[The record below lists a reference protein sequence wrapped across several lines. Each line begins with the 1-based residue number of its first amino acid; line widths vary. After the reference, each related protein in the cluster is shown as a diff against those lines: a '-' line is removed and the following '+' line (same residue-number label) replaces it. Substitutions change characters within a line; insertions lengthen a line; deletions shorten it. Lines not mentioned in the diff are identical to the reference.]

1 MATNKRRFVRIK
13 ALEVL
18 YAYQIAKDH
27 IDKVKKDLLT
37 EITDLEKYNFA
48 SELIDA
54 VLKNQRSIDIII
66 TGRIQNWEY
75 DRVAILDKII
85 LRLAIAEILYFPEI
99 PPKVSINEA
108 IELAKMYCS
117 DKSPTFVNGVLDAV
131 LNTLKNEN
139 KLNKKGRG
147 LIDIKRKANE
157 E

>member
-1 MATNKRRFVRIK
+1 MASKRRFVRIK

-27 IDKVKKDLLT
+27 IDKVKKDLLA

-54 VLKNQRSIDIII
+54 VLKNQRVIDSMI
-66 TGRIQNWEY
+66 TERIRNWEY

-108 IELAKMYCS
+108 IELAKLYCS

-131 LNTLKNEN
+131 LNNLRKEN

-147 LIDIKRKANE
+147 LLDFKKKADE

>member
-1 MATNKRRFVRIK
+1 MIDSLITERIK
-13 ALEVL
+13 
-18 YAYQIAKDH
+18 
-27 IDKVKKDLLT
+27 
-37 EITDLEKYNFA
+37 
-48 SELIDA
+48 
-54 VLKNQRSIDIII
+54 
-66 TGRIQNWEY
+66 NWEY

-108 IELAKMYCS
+108 IELAKLYCS

-131 LNTLKNEN
+131 LNNLKKEN

-147 LIDIKRKANE
+147 LLDYKKKADE

>member
-1 MATNKRRFVRIK
+1 MASKRRFVRII

-18 YAYQIAKDH
+18 YAYQSATDH
-27 IDKVKKDLLT
+27 IDKVKKDLLA
-37 EITDLEKYNFA
+37 EIPDLEKYNFA

-54 VLKNQRSIDIII
+54 VLKNQRVIDTMI
-66 TGRIQNWEY
+66 TERIRNWEY

-108 IELAKMYCS
+108 IELAKIYCS

-131 LNTLKNEN
+131 LNNLRKEN

-147 LIDIKRKANE
+147 LLDFKKKADE

>member
-1 MATNKRRFVRIK
+1 MASKRRFVRIK

-27 IDKVKKDLLT
+27 IDKVKKDLLA

-54 VLKNQRSIDIII
+54 VLKNQRVIDSMI
-66 TGRIQNWEY
+66 TERIRNWEY

-108 IELAKMYCS
+108 IELAKIYCS

-131 LNTLKNEN
+131 LNNLRKEN

-147 LIDIKRKANE
+147 LLDFKKKADE

>member
-13 ALEVL
+13 AIEVL

-54 VLKNQRSIDIII
+54 VLKNQRSIDTLI

-131 LNTLKNEN
+131 LNILKKEN

-147 LIDIKRKANE
+147 LIDIKRKADE

>member
-1 MATNKRRFVRIK
+1 MASKRRFVRIK

-27 IDKVKKDLLT
+27 IDKVKKDLLA

-54 VLKNQRSIDIII
+54 VLKNQRLIDSMI
-66 TGRIQNWEY
+66 TERIKNWEY

-108 IELAKMYCS
+108 IELAKLYCS

-131 LNTLKNEN
+131 LNNLKKEN

-147 LIDIKRKANE
+147 LLDFKKKADE

>member
-54 VLKNQRSIDIII
+54 VLKNQRSIDTLI

-85 LRLAIAEILYFPEI
+85 LRLAIAELLYFPEI

-131 LNTLKNEN
+131 LNSLRSEN

-147 LIDIKRKANE
+147 LIDVKKKSNE

>member
-1 MATNKRRFVRIK
+1 MATKRRFVRIK

-27 IDKVKKDLLT
+27 IDKVKKDLLA

-54 VLKNQRSIDIII
+54 VLKNQRSIDLLI
-66 TGRIQNWEY
+66 TGKIQNWEFG
-75 DRVAILDKII
+75 RISILDKII
-85 LRLAIAEILYFPEI
+85 LRIAIAEILYFPEI

-108 IELAKMYCS
+108 IELAKVYCS
-117 DKSPTFVNGVLDAV
+117 DKSPTFINGVLDAV
-131 LNTLKNEN
+131 LINLRKDN
-139 KLNKKGRG
+139 KVNKKGRG
-147 LIDIKRKANE
+147 LIETNRRPDE

>member
-1 MATNKRRFVRIK
+1 MASKRRFVRIK

-27 IDKVKKDLLT
+27 IDKVKKDLLA

-54 VLKNQRSIDIII
+54 VLKNQRVIDSMI
-66 TGRIQNWEY
+66 TERIKNWEY

-108 IELAKMYCS
+108 IELAKLYCS

-131 LNTLKNEN
+131 LNNLRKEN

-147 LIDIKRKANE
+147 LLDFKKKADE

>member
-1 MATNKRRFVRIK
+1 MASKRRFVRIK

-27 IDKVKKDLLT
+27 IDKVKKDLLA

-54 VLKNQRSIDIII
+54 VLKNQRLIDVMI
-66 TGRIQNWEY
+66 TERIRNWEY

-108 IELAKMYCS
+108 IELAKIYCS

-131 LNTLKNEN
+131 LNNLKKEN

-147 LIDIKRKANE
+147 LLDFKKKADE

>member
-1 MATNKRRFVRIK
+1 MASKRRFVRIK

-27 IDKVKKDLLT
+27 IDKVKKDLLA

-54 VLKNQRSIDIII
+54 VLKNQRVIDTMI
-66 TGRIQNWEY
+66 TERIRNWEY

-108 IELAKMYCS
+108 IELAKIYCS

-131 LNTLKNEN
+131 LNNLRKEN

-147 LIDIKRKANE
+147 LLDFKKKADE

>member
-1 MATNKRRFVRIK
+1 MASKRRFVRIK

-27 IDKVKKDLLT
+27 IDKVKKDLLA

-54 VLKNQRSIDIII
+54 VLKNQRVIDSLI
-66 TGRIQNWEY
+66 TERIKNWEY

-108 IELAKMYCS
+108 IELAKLYCS

-131 LNTLKNEN
+131 LNNLKKEN

-147 LIDIKRKANE
+147 LLDYKKKADE

>member
-1 MATNKRRFVRIK
+1 MASKRRFVRIK

-27 IDKVKKDLLT
+27 IDKVKKDLLA

-54 VLKNQRSIDIII
+54 VLKNQRLIDAMI
-66 TGRIQNWEY
+66 TERIRNWEY

-108 IELAKMYCS
+108 IELAKIYCS

-131 LNTLKNEN
+131 LNNLRKEN

-147 LIDIKRKANE
+147 LLDFKKKADE

>member
-1 MATNKRRFVRIK
+1 MASKRRFVRIK

-27 IDKVKKDLLT
+27 IDKVKKDLLA

-54 VLKNQRSIDIII
+54 VLKNQRLIDAMI
-66 TGRIQNWEY
+66 TERIRNWEY

-108 IELAKMYCS
+108 IELAKIYCS

-131 LNTLKNEN
+131 LNNLRKEN

-147 LIDIKRKANE
+147 LLDYKKKADE

>member
-1 MATNKRRFVRIK
+1 MASKRRFVRIK

-27 IDKVKKDLLT
+27 IDKVKKDLLA

-54 VLKNQRSIDIII
+54 VLKNQRVIDTMI
-66 TGRIQNWEY
+66 TERIRNWEY

-108 IELAKMYCS
+108 IELAKIYCS

-131 LNTLKNEN
+131 LNNLKKEN

-147 LIDIKRKANE
+147 LLDFKKKADE